1 MHTVFSQT
9 IDWCI
14 VESSEPVISHDGETR
29 STWHIR
35 ATSSTPGRFRPLNHA
50 DTACGLTSICLA
62 KAACEMSRSCKIE
75 RTRSISEVIDIE
87 SSFVFRTVYATFTYR
102 TLILGDALYFTYTNI
117 MESVMDT
124 FTVAVDRAG
133 SLAELC
139 RRLSDVPG
147 FPKVTPQI
155 FSGWRRRNQIPDG
168 RVWQVSFA
176 TGIPPWEIRPD
187 LYDRPED
194 YLAKVSKAASKSIE

>member
-1 MHTVFSQT
+1 M
-9 IDWCI
+9 
-14 VESSEPVISHDGETR
+14 
-29 STWHIR
+29 
-35 ATSSTPGRFRPLNHA
+35 
-50 DTACGLTSICLA
+50 
-62 KAACEMSRSCKIE
+62 
-75 RTRSISEVIDIE
+75 
-87 SSFVFRTVYATFTYR
+87 FRTVYATFTYR
-102 TLILGDALYFTYTNI
+102 TLILGDALYSTYTNI